1 MGLTFAEFLAIPK
14 GMDFKEYERL
24 LDNKRRLE
32 KQITK
37 ASNDIY
43 NEEDS
48 LEILADEIGSERYN
62 RHLANKRK
70 AEANRERAQKKMELI
85 QEKLNG

>member
-1 MGLTFAEFLAIPK
+1 MSFE
-14 GMDFKEYERL
+14 EYERL
-24 LDNKRRLE
+24 LADKRKLE

-43 NEEDS
+43 SEEDS

-62 RHLANKRK
+62 RHLKNKQK
-70 AEANRERAQKKMELI
+70 AEIKRENAQKKLSIIMERL
-85 QEKLNG
+85 G

>member
-1 MGLTFAEFLAIPK
+1 MTLEELLAMPVGI
-14 GMDFKEYERL
+14 DLNEYQNLLKE
-24 LDNKRRLE
+24 KKRLE

-43 NEEDS
+43 REEDS

-62 RHLANKRK
+62 KHLAMKQK
-70 AEANRERAQKKMELI
+70 AEIKREKAQAKLKLLI
-85 QEKLNG
+85 EKLSR

>member
-1 MGLTFAEFLAIPK
+1 MRLTFAEFLAIPI
-14 GMDFKEYERL
+14 GMDFKEYEEL
-24 LDNKRRLE
+24 LNNKRKLE

-43 NEEDS
+43 SEEDA

-62 RHLANKRK
+62 RHLTNKRK
-70 AEANRERAQKKMELI
+70 AEIKREKAQNKLKLI
-85 QEKLNG
+85 KERLG

>member
-14 GMDFKEYERL
+14 GMDFKKYEKL
-24 LDNKRRLE
+24 LDDKRKLE

-62 RHLANKRK
+62 RHLMSKQK
-70 AEANRERAQKKMELI
+70 AESNREKAQNKLRLI
-85 QEKLNG
+85 NEKLK